1 MECDGRGGCPESE
14 GPANGLAAPDG
25 LPLLRGVARARSPR
39 VGGSAMP
46 LHRRGRDWSRLDG
59 GGLAM
64 IVRQVSPWSLG
75 WNTPTAAFAQMRRDM
90 ESLMERLTGV
100 APDGSLAGVFPPMN
114 VSEDRDHYYVRAL
127 IPGVDPA
134 GLDVSVV
141 HQTVAL
147 SGTRQ
152 APEEA
157 GARYHR
163 EQG

>member
-1 MECDGRGGCPESE
+1 
-14 GPANGLAAPDG
+14 
-25 LPLLRGVARARSPR
+25 
-39 VGGSAMP
+39 
-46 LHRRGRDWSRLDG
+46 
-59 GGLAM
+59 M

-141 HQTVAL
+141 HQTVAV
-147 SGTRQ
+147 SGNRQ
-152 APEEA
+152 APEEGGA
-157 GARYHR
+157 SYHRKERAEGAFSRSVTLPAAFDGARVDATYVDGILTLTLPKPEATKPR
-163 EQG
+163 RVTVQAT